1 MIHPEALK
9 KIKQLEIATKRLLSG
24 TLIGDDRSAVKG
36 SGLEFDQ
43 IREYQLGDDVRFI
56 DWNSSARMNK
66 VLVKQYIEE
75 RNRTI
80 LLAVDVSGSQFYA
93 SDEHI
98 KRDVLANIA
107 GIITLVA
114 DYGKDNV
121 GLILFSNEIELCI
134 PPGKGKKHTKI
145 VLESLFTHTPKQAL
159 TDINAPL
166 THIARLKR
174 KDTLLFLISDFIV
187 DNFEHRL
194 AGIVKNYDVVA
205 IRCLDKNEQQFP
217 QVGFLTV
224 QDFETG
230 ESVLLDARKKGSA
243 DINQF
248 LESRRISQDRI
259 FKKYGIDSLTLA
271 NNKHFMGDLIR
282 FFARRMRY

>member
-1 MIHPEALK
+1 MISSEALK
-9 KIKQLEIATKRLLSG
+9 KIKQLEITTRRLLSG
-24 TLIGDDRSAVKG
+24 TLSGDARSAVKG

-56 DWNSSARMNK
+56 DWNSSSRMNK

-80 LLAVDVSGSQFYA
+80 LLAVDISASELYGS
-93 SDEHI
+93 DTHL
-98 KRDVLANIA
+98 KRDVLASIA

-121 GLILFSNEIELCI
+121 GLLLFSNEIELCI
-134 PPGKGKKHTKI
+134 TPGKGRQHARKI
-145 VLESLFTHTPKQAL
+145 LEALFSYTPNSAC
-159 TDINAPL
+159 TDLEAPL
-166 THIARLKR
+166 NYIAQLKR

-187 DNFEHRL
+187 DGFEKRL
-194 AGIVKNYDVVA
+194 AGLVKNYDVVA

-217 QVGFLTV
+217 AVGFLTV
-224 QDFETG
+224 QDYETG
-230 ESVLLDARKKGSA
+230 QLVMLDARTSGSSG
-243 DINQF
+243 INQF
-248 LESRRISQDRI
+248 LEQRRVQQDGI

-271 NNKHFMGDLIR
+271 NNQHFMGDLIR
-282 FFARRMRY
+282 FFRRRMRY

>member
-80 LLAVDVSGSQFYA
+80 LLAVDVSGSQSYA
-93 SDEHI
+93 SDEHV
-98 KRDVLANIA
+98 KRDVLSNIA

-134 PPGKGKKHTKI
+134 PPGKGKKHTQI
-145 VLESLFTHTPKQAL
+145 ILEALFMHNPKQTL
-159 TDINAPL
+159 TDLNVPL
-166 THIARLKR
+166 AHIGKLKR

-187 DNFEHRL
+187 DNFEQRL
-194 AGIVKNYDVVA
+194 GGIVKNYDVIA

-230 ESVLLDARKKGSA
+230 EFVLLDTRKKSSSG
-243 DINQF
+243 INQF
-248 LESRRISQDRI
+248 LESRRVEQDRI
-259 FKKYGIDSLTLA
+259 FKKYGVDSLTLA